1 MTNLKRLEKEYILPY
16 LKTAD
21 VQVDKVCQ
29 VFRDYFGKD
38 RVDLQMNYLYNQ
50 RGDLE
55 LLKRNTDEDR
65 ATLARKMLFS
75 MTGTS
80 GLRFTNGF
88 PTSNYLCDFNDNML
102 ERYIEEFLKL
112 EPDKI
117 NSNLAQAFLNAPIY
131 AIIVHFPTVVIR
143 NEHDKTHEMS
153 NFYIKIP
160 LTPSGKMY
168 SGFYIKRSYFT
179 KGELEVGYMHSHCPS
194 GTCNPTQNWSSS
206 CLGSGP
212 IQRTEA
218 RLNSN
223 CNLDV
228 WMLFCNELERYI
240 QVESLSGG
248 PYIRMSSIPE
258 TTSTGNSLY
267 NYIDAKD
274 FMAKTN
280 KTVYN
285 DMRNNIYVRLF
296 KPFIRQYAESFNL
309 PFRRINNFIKPGF
322 TYDEFLINIS
332 QAFITYLNDLNLSEI
347 DVIYIKEYVLV
358 EAAMVNEVI
367 NIVSQSRSNR
377 NNWRNYEQYIGY
389 EIGVFQGNP
398 ITFQIVDNVQV
409 QERNNHF
416 RILHPKWALP
426 VLQLIID
433 LLNNEYGRNT
443 QTSQTRLYI

>member
-21 VQVDKVCQ
+21 VQVDKVYQ
-29 VFRDYFGKD
+29 VFQDYFGKD
-38 RVDLQMNYLYNQ
+38 RVDLQMNYKYGASDEAALV
-50 RGDLE
+50 
-55 LLKRNTDEDR
+55 KRNTDDDR
-65 ATLARKMLFS
+65 AVLARKSLFHNRGPANFNFNVRDCS
-75 MTGTS
+75 VS
-80 GLRFTNGF
+80 RFDSLSYSLVEKYF
-88 PTSNYLCDFNDNML
+88 
-102 ERYIEEFLKL
+102 EEFLKL
-112 EPDKI
+112 DKDTI
-117 NSNLAQAFLNAPIY
+117 NAKIELTMRDLPLY

-143 NEHDKTHEMS
+143 NEHDKTHETS
-153 NFYIKIP
+153 HFYIKIE
-160 LTPSGKMY
+160 LLSSGKMY
-168 SGFYIKRSYFT
+168 SGFLVKRSHFT
-179 KGELEVGYMHSHCPS
+179 KNELEVGYMHSHCPS

-223 CNLDV
+223 CDLDM

-240 QVESLSGG
+240 QVESLDGG

-267 NYIDAKD
+267 NYTNAKD

-285 DMRNNIYVRLF
+285 DMRNNIYAGLF

-332 QAFITYLNDLNLSEI
+332 QAFITYLNDLNLSET

-377 NNWRNYEQYIGY
+377 NNWRQYEQYIGY

-443 QTSQTRLYI
+443 QTNQTRLYI

>member
-1 MTNLKRLEKEYILPY
+1 
-16 LKTAD
+16 
-21 VQVDKVCQ
+21 
-29 VFRDYFGKD
+29 
-38 RVDLQMNYLYNQ
+38 
-50 RGDLE
+50 
-55 LLKRNTDEDR
+55 
-65 ATLARKMLFS
+65 
-75 MTGTS
+75 
-80 GLRFTNGF
+80 
-88 PTSNYLCDFNDNML
+88 
-102 ERYIEEFLKL
+102 
-112 EPDKI
+112 
-117 NSNLAQAFLNAPIY
+117 
-131 AIIVHFPTVVIR
+131 
-143 NEHDKTHEMS
+143 
-153 NFYIKIP
+153 
-160 LTPSGKMY
+160 
-168 SGFYIKRSYFT
+168 
-179 KGELEVGYMHSHCPS
+179 
-194 GTCNPTQNWSSS
+194 
-206 CLGSGP
+206 
-212 IQRTEA
+212 
-218 RLNSN
+218 
-223 CNLDV
+223 
-228 WMLFCNELERYI
+228 
-240 QVESLSGG
+240 
-248 PYIRMSSIPE
+248 MSSIPE

-267 NYIDAKD
+267 NYINAED
-274 FMAKTN
+274 FIAKTN

-285 DMRNNIYVRLF
+285 DMRNNTYTRLF

-377 NNWRNYEQYIGY
+377 NNWRQYGQYIGY